1 MIINFEASEASKT
14 YHFELDQVI
23 EELEVKAKPADLPD
37 ELTIDATKLTELDD
51 KITLADLNLPTGV
64 ELADKEMETD
74 QVIASLYDPTAEA
87 AAREKSDE
95 EAQEEIKEGIETPEE
110 AAEAK
115 EAEAA
120 ENSKN
125 SENA

>member
-51 KITLADLNLPTGV
+51 KINLADLNLPTGV